1 MAVNGCVVPCAIEA
15 LLGLIWM
22 DCRVTCPL
30 PPPLVGGGEVEA
42 EVEVPPPQ
50 LARIN
55 KSAITSTTHNLRIGL
70 PRQIGEANYTLA
82 CHFLDES

>member
-15 LLGLIWM
+15 LLGLILI
-22 DCRVTCPL
+22 DCRVTCPP
-30 PPPLVGGGEVEA
+30 PPPLVGDGEVEA
-42 EVEVPPPQ
+42 EVPPPQ

-55 KSAITSTTHNLRIGL
+55 KAAITSTTHNLRIGL

>member
-1 MAVNGCVVPCAIEA
+1 
-15 LLGLIWM
+15 M

-30 PPPLVGGGEVEA
+30 PPPPVGGGEVEA
-42 EVEVPPPQ
+42 EVPPPQ

-55 KSAITSTTHNLRIGL
+55 KSAITIPTQNLRIGL

-82 CHFLDES
+82 RHFLDESWVKNSLRAD